1 MKPALEQ
8 ANDRPLQWETHTVTN
23 QPPPLADV
31 NLYAAD
37 LPLRDAVKGHE
48 LEWAEQ
54 QLSEYGALAGGPL
67 AVAGELA
74 NRHQPEFQSHDRY
87 GHRLDRVDFHPSYHT
102 LMDSGIRHQLHSL
115 TWVQDREGT
124 QRVRS
129 LLMYLHNQADAG
141 TMCPLTMTHASIP
154 VLLGQ
159 GDVGEPFARRVLSAE
174 YDPAFR
180 PWWEKRGLTVG
191 MGMTEKQGG
200 SDVRSNTTRAV
211 PTDNGWYSLTGHKW
225 FFSAPMC
232 DLFLVLAQAPE
243 GLSCFLLPRWR
254 RDGSLNAI
262 RIQRLKHKLGNHS
275 NASSEVE
282 FEDAEAALI
291 GPAGRGIPTIIDMV
305 AQTRLDCM
313 IGSASLMRQALSQA
327 LHHARHRSAFGKPLI
342 EQPLMGNVLA
352 DLALESEAALL
363 MMLRV
368 AKAMEQ
374 AQQNDSEAVLARLG
388 TAIGK
393 FWICKRAPA
402 MINEAQECLGG
413 AGYVEDSI
421 LPRLYREAPVN
432 SIWEGSGNVQ
442 CLDVLRALEKQPGAM
457 DALHGELG
465 TAAGMNADY
474 DLWLQRIGGRLGRPE
489 ELQYRARSVVEELAV
504 GLQAC
509 ELLRSGLET
518 EAELFCRS
526 RLVDRHLCYGT
537 LPTTRNLT
545 RLLERAALQTG
556 PTGT

>member
-1 MKPALEQ
+1 DNP
-8 ANDRPLQWETHTVTN
+8 
-23 QPPPLADV
+23 
-31 NLYAAD
+31 
-37 LPLRDAVKGHE
+37 
-48 LEWAEQ
+48 
-54 QLSEYGALAGGPL
+54 GA
-67 AVAGELA
+67 
-74 NRHQPEFQSHDRY
+74 
-87 GHRLDRVDFHPSYHT
+87 
-102 LMDSGIRHQLHSL
+102 
-115 TWVQDREGT
+115 

-141 TMCPLTMTHASIP
+141 TMCPVTMTHASIP

-159 GDVGEPFARRVLSAE
+159 GDVGEPFARRVLSSE

-180 PWWEKRGLTVG
+180 PWWEKRRLTVG

-200 SDVRSNTTRAV
+200 SDVRSNATLAV
-211 PTDNGWYSLTGHKW
+211 PGDNGWYSLTGHKW
-225 FFSAPMC
+225 FFSAPMS

-254 RDGSLNAI
+254 RDGTLNAI

-282 FEDAEAALI
+282 FQDAEAALI
-291 GPAGRGIPTIIDMV
+291 GAPGRGIPTIIDMV

-313 IGSASLMRQALSQA
+313 IGSASLMRQAASQA

-342 EQPLMGNVLA
+342 EQPLMENVLA
-352 DLALESEAALL
+352 DLALESEASLL

-368 AKAMEQ
+368 AEAMEQ
-374 AQQNDSEAVLARLG
+374 ANESDSEAALARIG

-393 FWICKRAPA
+393 FWICKRAPG

-413 AGYVEDSI
+413 AGYVEESV

-442 CLDVLRALEKQPGAM
+442 CLDVLRSLERQPETL
-457 DALHGELG
+457 DVLRQELG
-465 TAAGMNADY
+465 RAAGMNADY
-474 DLWLQRIGGRLGRPE
+474 DLWLQRIGGRLARPE
-489 ELQYRARSVVEELAV
+489 DLQYRARAVVEELAV
-504 GLQAC
+504 GLQAAQF
-509 ELLRSGLET
+509 LRSGLET

-526 RLVDRHLCYGT
+526 RLVDRQLCYGA
-537 LPTTRNLT
+537 LPNTRNLR
-545 RLLERAALQTG
+545 RLLDRASLQTSLG
-556 PTGT
+556 GS